1 MSIQSYQTETS
12 VRLTDIRHFKEPLVN
27 ILQINSS
34 ARSWANG
41 QGSQSTRLANELV
54 EQLRAANPEAT
65 LTLRD
70 LTANPHPAL
79 DEATLG
85 ALFTPADA
93 RSAEQH
99 ARVALDHALIEEVKA
114 ADVIVIGVPMV
125 NFGITSQLKNWID
138 AIAKAGVTFK
148 YTATGPVGLV
158 EGKKVYAV
166 LTRGGVYRDQPHD
179 TQVPYLRQTL
189 GFLGIT
195 DLEFIYAEGLAMG
208 PDAEARA
215 LASARAEI
223 ARIGDGVA
231 LSA

>member
-1 MSIQSYQTETS
+1 M
-12 VRLTDIRHFKEPLVN
+12 N

-34 ARSWANG
+34 ARPFANG
-41 QGSQSTRLANELV
+41 QGSQSTRLAAELV
-54 EQLRAANPEAT
+54 ETLRAGAADAT

-70 LTANPHPAL
+70 LAANPHPAL

-93 RSAEQH
+93 RTPEQH
-99 ARVALDHALIEEVKA
+99 ARVAMDQALIDEVKA
-114 ADVIVIGVPMV
+114 ADVIVIGVPMI
-125 NFGITSQLKNWID
+125 NFGISSQLKNWID

-148 YTATGPVGLV
+148 YTATGPVGLI

-189 GFLGIT
+189 GFLGIK
-195 DLEFIYAEGLAMG
+195 DVEFIYAEGLNMG
-208 PDAEARA
+208 PEAA
-215 LASARAEI
+215 DKGIASAREHI
-223 ARIGDGVA
+223 ARIADGA
-231 LSA
+231 AIAA

>member
-1 MSIQSYQTETS
+1 M
-12 VRLTDIRHFKEPLVN
+12 N

-34 ARSWANG
+34 ARAWANG
-41 QGSQSTRLANELV
+41 QGSQSTRLATELV
-54 EQLRAANPEAT
+54 ERLRAAHPAAT

-70 LTANPHPAL
+70 LTAAPHPAL
-79 DEATLG
+79 DEAALG
-85 ALFTPADA
+85 ALFTPADV

-99 ARVALDHALIEEVKA
+99 ARVALDQALIDEVKA

-148 YTATGPVGLV
+148 YTASGPVGLI

-166 LTRGGVYRDQPHD
+166 LTRGGIYRDQPHD
-179 TQVPYLRQTL
+179 TVVPYLRQTL
-189 GFLGIT
+189 GFLGIK
-195 DLEFIYAEGLAMG
+195 DIEFIYAEGLAMG

-215 LASARAEI
+215 LATARAEI
-223 ARIGDGVA
+223 AAAIA
-231 LSA
+231 

>member
-1 MSIQSYQTETS
+1 M
-12 VRLTDIRHFKEPLVN
+12 N

-34 ARSWANG
+34 ARAFANG

-54 EQLRAANPEAT
+54 ETLRAGDADAT
-65 LTLRD
+65 VTLRD
-70 LTANPHPAL
+70 LGANPHPAL

-93 RSAEQH
+93 RTPGQH
-99 ARVALDHALIEEVKA
+99 ARVALDQALIDEVKA
-114 ADVIVIGVPMV
+114 ADVIVIGVPMI
-125 NFGITSQLKNWID
+125 NFGISSQLKNWID

-148 YTATGPVGLV
+148 YTATGPVGLI

-189 GFLGIT
+189 GFLGIR
-195 DLEFIYAEGLAMG
+195 DIEFIYAEGLNMG
-208 PDAEARA
+208 PEAA
-215 LASARAEI
+215 DKGIASAREHI
-223 ARIGDGVA
+223 ARIADGAAVA
-231 LSA
+231 A

>member
-1 MSIQSYQTETS
+1 M
-12 VRLTDIRHFKEPLVN
+12 N

-41 QGSQSTRLANELV
+41 QGSQSTRLASELV
-54 EQLRAANPEAT
+54 EQLLAANPGAT

-79 DEATLG
+79 DESALG
-85 ALFTPADA
+85 ALFTPAEA

-99 ARVALDHALIEEVKA
+99 ARVALDQALIDEVKA

-138 AIAKAGVTFK
+138 AIAKAGITFK
-148 YTATGPVGLV
+148 YTATGPVGLL

-189 GFLGIT
+189 GFLGIK
-195 DLEFIYAEGLAMG
+195 DIEFIYAEGLNMG
-208 PDAEARA
+208 PEAA
-215 LASARAEI
+215 DKGIASAREHI
-223 ARIGDGVA
+223 ARIADGAAVA
-231 LSA
+231 A

>member
-1 MSIQSYQTETS
+1 M
-12 VRLTDIRHFKEPLVN
+12 N

-34 ARSWANG
+34 ARAFANG

-54 EQLRAANPEAT
+54 ETLRAGDADAT

-70 LTANPHPAL
+70 LGANPHPAL

-93 RSAEQH
+93 RTPGQH
-99 ARVALDHALIEEVKA
+99 ARVALDQALIDEVKA
-114 ADVIVIGVPMV
+114 ADVIVIGVPMI
-125 NFGITSQLKNWID
+125 NFGISSQLKNWID

-148 YTATGPVGLV
+148 YTATGPVGLI

-189 GFLGIT
+189 GFLGIR
-195 DLEFIYAEGLAMG
+195 DIEFIYAEGLNMG
-208 PDAEARA
+208 PEAA
-215 LASARAEI
+215 DKGIASAREHI
-223 ARIGDGVA
+223 ARIADGAAVA
-231 LSA
+231 A

>member
-1 MSIQSYQTETS
+1 M
-12 VRLTDIRHFKEPLVN
+12 N

-41 QGSQSTRLANELV
+41 QGSQSTRLASELV
-54 EQLRAANPEAT
+54 EQLRASHPAAR

-79 DEATLG
+79 DEAALG
-85 ALFTPADA
+85 ALFTPAES

-148 YTATGPVGLV
+148 YGATGPVGLV
-158 EGKKVYAV
+158 TGKKVFAV
-166 LTRGGVYRDQPHD
+166 LTRGGVYRDQPGD
-179 TQVPYLRQTL
+179 TQVPYLRMML
-189 GFLGIT
+189 GFLGMT
-195 DLEFIYAEGLAMG
+195 DVEFVYAEGLAMG
-208 PDAEARA
+208 PDAEAKA
-215 LASARAEI
+215 LESARAEI
-223 ARIGDGVA
+223 ARIASGAPVA
-231 LSA
+231 A

>member
-1 MSIQSYQTETS
+1 M
-12 VRLTDIRHFKEPLVN
+12 N

-34 ARSWANG
+34 ARPFANG
-41 QGSQSTRLANELV
+41 QGSQSTRLASELV
-54 EQLRAANPEAT
+54 EALRAGDPDAT

-93 RSAEQH
+93 RTSEQH
-99 ARVALDHALIEEVKA
+99 ARVALDQALIDEVQA
-114 ADVIVIGVPMV
+114 ADVIVIGVPMI
-125 NFGITSQLKNWID
+125 NFGISSQLKNWID

-148 YTATGPVGLV
+148 YTATGPVGLI

-166 LTRGGVYRDQPHD
+166 MTRGGIYRDQPHD

-189 GFLGIT
+189 GFLGIR
-195 DLEFIYAEGLAMG
+195 DIEFIYAEGLNMG
-208 PDAEARA
+208 PEAA
-215 LASARAEI
+215 DKGIASAREHI
-223 ARIGDGVA
+223 ARIADGAAVA
-231 LSA
+231 A

>member
-1 MSIQSYQTETS
+1 M
-12 VRLTDIRHFKEPLVN
+12 N

-34 ARSWANG
+34 ARAFSNG

-54 EQLRAANPEAT
+54 ETLRAGNADAVH
-65 LTLRD
+65 TLRD

-93 RSAEQH
+93 RSPEQH
-99 ARVALDHALIEEVKA
+99 ARVALDQVLIDEVRA
-114 ADVIVIGVPMV
+114 ADVIVIGVPMI
-125 NFGITSQLKNWID
+125 NFGISSQLKNWID

-148 YTATGPVGLV
+148 YSATGPVGLI

-189 GFLGIT
+189 GFLGIK
-195 DLEFIYAEGLAMG
+195 DVEFIYAEGLNMG
-208 PDAEARA
+208 PEAA
-215 LASARAEI
+215 DKAIASAREHI
-223 ARIGDGVA
+223 ARIADGAAVA
-231 LSA
+231 A

>member
-1 MSIQSYQTETS
+1 M
-12 VRLTDIRHFKEPLVN
+12 N

-34 ARSWANG
+34 ARPFANG
-41 QGSQSTRLANELV
+41 QGSQSTRLASELV
-54 EQLRAANPEAT
+54 ETLRAGNDAAT

-93 RSAEQH
+93 RTPAQH
-99 ARVALDHALIEEVKA
+99 ARVALDQALIDEVNA

-148 YTATGPVGLV
+148 YTANGPVGLI

-166 LTRGGVYRDQPHD
+166 LTRGGIYRDQPHD

-189 GFLGIT
+189 GFLGIK
-195 DLEFIYAEGLAMG
+195 DVEFIYAEGLNMG
-208 PDAEARA
+208 PEAA
-215 LASARAEI
+215 DKGIASAREHI
-223 ARIGDGVA
+223 ARIADGAAVA
-231 LSA
+231 A